1 MNETSEQSLPAASR
15 RNPFWVCLVV
25 FLALAVDGGFRLMRS
40 LDQRR
45 QLHQL
50 QLTQVANI
58 GRLSSVLA
66 QSRQVETK
74 LQAVSL
80 DLIRVARTNSLAAQL
95 VREFNIQYTPGAET
109 AAPALVNPAANSA
122 PVEAAP
128 KVDPASATTK

>member
-1 MNETSEQSLPAASR
+1 MNEASEQSSPAASR
-15 RNPFWVCLVV
+15 RNPFWVCLAV

-80 DLIRVARTNSLAAQL
+80 DLIRVARTNGLAAQL
-95 VREFNIQYTPGAET
+95 VREFKIQSTPGAET
-109 AAPALVNPAANSA
+109 AAPALVNPAVNSD

-128 KVDPASATTK
+128 KADPAGATIK